1 MKAIDCYKMFDPMKP
16 DRGLPAE
23 KPGNYIFLLRSSVKL
38 PEDMIQ
44 EQPTFTTLEFE
55 GAEYEVLYT
64 GVTSRTHWDACGVIL
79 LFSVTRIQIQTGFQ
93 RPNIVTR
100 TNKPSRNG

>member
-64 GVTSRTHWDACGVIL
+64 GVTSRTLYEREGV
-79 LFSVTRIQIQTGFQ
+79 S
-93 RPNIVTR
+93 
-100 TNKPSRNG
+100 K